1 MQFSQYN
8 MNKLQQNS
16 YPSYVPKV
24 KQTGKTTNRNEWKYA
39 LLKWDNSI
47 PNAFSAKAWISAA
60 ETQPCP

>member
-24 KQTGKTTNRNEWKYA
+24 KPTGKIEKG
-39 LLKWDNSI
+39 
-47 PNAFSAKAWISAA
+47 P
-60 ETQPCP
+60 